1 MDLCL
6 QLLKKRNNSRFDSYS
21 VRNRLLIISNITFRD
36 CRVHIFS
43 DHLSRNSCTH
53 YTEELFVT
61 TWKAI
66 CRYRRHSNGSELGE
80 QVIHTYRITN
90 RNDWPRRFGEP
101 NPSPHSWIFNSVSVD
116 SSPLSYLFTSA
127 KVPIP
132 VPTAPEI
139 WHFQVFKSQFLHPW
153 ISRTVISVTKRSCA
167 AAFSSSFLL
176 FHSCYGP
183 NTCSH
188 CTEVWHRTYPICDAP
203 LSRTARRSFASL
215 QQSPF
220 LWVNRSP
227 IWYGFRAGAKA
238 IWYTCSVNM
247 GLATTTTTATG
258 TSKIT
263 KTTTL
268 HVWHPVLYISL
279 PSLHDYHVKFSD
291 VSSISR
297 LRVAS

>member
-1 MDLCL
+1 MVLETMDLCL

-116 SSPLSYLFTSA
+116 FSPLSYLFTSA
-127 KVPIP
+127 TVPIP

-139 WHFQVFKSQFLHPW
+139 WHFQVFQSQFLHPW

-176 FHSCYGP
+176 FYSCYGS

-203 LSRTARRSFASL
+203 LSRTARRSFVSL

-238 IWYTCSVNM
+238 ICYTRSVIRERQKYPKQQLYM
-247 GLATTTTTATG
+247 CG
-258 TSKIT
+258 TLFC
-263 KTTTL
+263 TL
-268 HVWHPVLYISL
+268 
-279 PSLHDYHVKFSD
+279 DYRVKFSD
-291 VSSISR
+291 VSSIR
-297 LRVAS
+297 QTRRCGT